1 MNVEQFELFKQYELF
16 ERYQAMLDEFIKNN
30 PHILEESLSNL
41 AYCNDIPYGNRNI
54 YYEFDYM
61 PYINMRYVD
70 KGYMFERYKLRVD
83 KMI

>member
-1 MNVEQFELFKQYELF
+1 MNVEQF

-30 PHILEESLSNL
+30 YCMLKELFLSNL
-41 AYCNDIPYGNRNI
+41 AYYNDIPYGDRNV
-54 YYEFDYM
+54 YYDEFDYM

-70 KGYMFERYKLRVD
+70 KGYVFERYKLRVD